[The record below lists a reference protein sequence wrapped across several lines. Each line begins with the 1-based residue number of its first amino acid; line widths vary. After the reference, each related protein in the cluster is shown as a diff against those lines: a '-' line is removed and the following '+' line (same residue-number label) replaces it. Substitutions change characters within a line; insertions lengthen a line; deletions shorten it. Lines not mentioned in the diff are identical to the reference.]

1 MTDDFVYSGLP
12 SRVIFGEGT
21 LGAVRDEAVRL
32 GISKALVLSTARQIA
47 MAESVGDR
55 LGGLAAGIFSNAAM
69 HTPVSATEEAL
80 AFLKARDGNGIV
92 SIGGGSTTGLGKALS
107 LRTGL
112 PHLCI
117 PTTYAGSEMTPIL
130 GETDKGR
137 KVTIRDMKVLP
148 ATVVYDVELTLGL
161 PVMMSSVSGMN
172 AIAHAVEALYAQ
184 NRNPIVSLMATEAID
199 KLAKALPIIC
209 DNPSDRSARRD
220 ALYGAWLCGVCL
232 ASVGMALHHK
242 LCHTLG
248 GMLNLPHAETHTVI
262 LPFALAFNAPVAA
275 GADAAIAKALGAEK
289 GFVGLQQ
296 LARRLG
302 APTSL
307 RDLGVPFEAL
317 EAVAAEAVTRP
328 YWNPHPLTYDATLG
342 LLRAAWDGRNLA
354 VKGL

>member
-1 MTDDFVYSGLP
+1 MDNFVYNGLP

-21 LGAVRDEAVRL
+21 LGAVRDEAVLL
-32 GISKALVLSTARQIA
+32 GISKALVLSTPQQIA
-47 MAESVGDR
+47 MAERVSDR
-55 LGGLAAGIFSNAAM
+55 LGEQTAGIFSNATM
-69 HTPVSATEEAL
+69 HTPVPVTEEAL
-80 AFLKARDGNGIV
+80 TVLTARDCNGIV

-130 GETDKGR
+130 GETDNGR

-148 ATVVYDVELTLGL
+148 AAVVYDVELTLGL
-161 PVMMSSVSGMN
+161 PVTMSSVSGMN

-184 NRNPIVSLMATEAID
+184 DRNPIISLMAADAIE
-199 KLAKALPIIC
+199 KLANALPAIC
-209 DNPSDRSARRD
+209 DNPSDCSARRD

-232 ASVGMALHHK
+232 GSVGMALHHK

-262 LPFALAFNAPVAA
+262 LPFALAFNAPAA
-275 GADAAIAKALGAEK
+275 PDADAAVAKALGTEK
-289 GFVGLQQ
+289 GFIGLQQ

-302 APTSL
+302 SPTSL
-307 RDLGVPFEAL
+307 RELGVPFTTL
-317 EAVAAEAVTRP
+317 EAVAEEAMARP
-328 YWNPHPLTYDATLG
+328 YWNPRVLTYDTILD
-342 LLRAAWDGRNLA
+342 LLRAAWNGSDLTAR
-354 VKGL
+354 GL